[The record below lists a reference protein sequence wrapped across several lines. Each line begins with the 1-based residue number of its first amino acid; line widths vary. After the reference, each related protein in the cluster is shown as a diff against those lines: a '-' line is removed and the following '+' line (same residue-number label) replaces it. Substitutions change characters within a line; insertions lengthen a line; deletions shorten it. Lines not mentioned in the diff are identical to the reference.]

1 MGYIYKITNTVTGKC
16 YIGETIQDYNRRWG
30 KHINS
35 LKYKEGCPLLKASM
49 KKHGI
54 EKFTFEI
61 LIICFDEDLVKYE
74 KEYIKKYNSQ
84 VPNGYNILS
93 GGQIGQGMVGYKHTE
108 TTKDKIRQSGNIFRQ
123 NNPDHFETYRDKHKE
138 AMSKVDISNCVKN
151 SQKFQ
156 KAMIEKRI
164 GGHNINLSE
173 ESKKKISESLKK
185 YYQNAD
191 TKNRKKPI
199 VNTLS
204 NNKAV
209 LQYTKDET
217 FVNEYISI
225 SEAGRL
231 SGVKK
236 SNIDHVLAGRTKTA
250 GGFIWKYKSSVLVSD
265 K

>member
-54 EKFTFEI
+54 EKFKFEI
-61 LIICFDEDLVKYE
+61 LIICFDKDVVKYE

-84 VPNGYNILS
+84 TPNGYNVLS

-108 TTKDKIRQSGNIFRQ
+108 ATIEKIKEKGRIFRQ

-138 AMSKVDISNCVKN
+138 SMAKVDISSCLKN
-151 SQKFQ
+151 SEKFQ
-156 KAMIEKRI
+156 KYIEKKR
-164 GGHNINLSE
+164 GHLSE
-173 ESKKKISESLKK
+173 ESKIKISESLKK
-185 YYQNAD
+185 YYQNTA

-225 SEAGRL
+225 SEAGRQT
-231 SGVKK
+231 GVNK
-236 SNIDHVLAGRTKTA
+236 SNIDQVLAGRNKTA
-250 GGFIWKYKSSVLVSD
+250 GGFVWKYKSSVLVSD

>member
-1 MGYIYKITNTVTGKC
+1 MGYIYKITNKETGKC

-54 EKFTFEI
+54 DKFTFEI
-61 LIICFDEDLVKYE
+61 LIICFDEDVVKYE
-74 KEYIKKYNSQ
+74 KEYVKKYDSQ
-84 VPNGYNILS
+84 APNGYNILS

-108 TTKDKIRQSGNIFRQ
+108 ATIEKIKEKGRIFRE
-123 NNPDHFETYRDKHKE
+123 NNPNHFETYRDKHKE
-138 AMSKVDISNCVKN
+138 SMAKVDISSCLKN
-151 SQKFQ
+151 SEKF
-156 KAMIEKRI
+156 KKSIEKKI
-164 GGHNINLSE
+164 GGHLSE

-191 TKNRKKPI
+191 TKNSKKPI

-225 SEAGRL
+225 SEAGRIT
-231 SGVKK
+231 GVKK
-236 SNIDHVLAGRTKTA
+236 SNIDHVLAGRNKTA
-250 GGFIWKYKSSVLVSD
+250 GGFVWKYKNPMSSD

>member
-1 MGYIYKITNTVTGKC
+1 MGYIYKITNTETGKC
-16 YIGETIQDYNRRWG
+16 YIGETNQHNYNKRWR

-49 KKHGI
+49 KKHGVD
-54 EKFTFEI
+54 KFKFEI

-74 KEYIKKYNSQ
+74 KEYIKKYDSQ
-84 VPNGYNILS
+84 APNGYNILS

-108 TTKDKIRQSGNIFRQ
+108 ATIEKIKEKGRIFRE

-138 AMSKVDISNCVKN
+138 AMSKVDISSCLKK
-151 SQKFQ
+151 SEKFQ
-156 KAMIEKRI
+156 KYILEKKK
-164 GGHNINLSE
+164 GGHTINLSE

-225 SEAGRL
+225 SEAGRIT
-231 SGVKK
+231 GVKK
-236 SNIDHVLAGRTKTA
+236 SNIDQVLSGRNKTA
-250 GGFIWKYKSSVLVSD
+250 GGFVWKYKNPRSSD